1 MLKNYDQNSIS
12 EFWANNE
19 PGLEPDAIFDPYI
32 NLQAYCE
39 THGKQPCPEY
49 PFIWFDDLKR
59 SAGELGFFAGLQIC
73 LSECKLA
80 GLDIVQVKPEI
91 EDFFST
97 ANAKDA
103 EQIAVAAMSEL
114 KALLQYDNLSNASEI
129 VSYQILKGVNNAI
142 NAFSFCV
149 DDDFSW
155 LTIPELKQSLKA
167 RLRKAQQSGSKTR
180 KRN

>member
-1 MLKNYDQNSIS
+1 MLKNYDQTSIS

-39 THGKQPCPEY
+39 THGKQACPEY
-49 PFIWFDDLKR
+49 PFIWFDALKR
-59 SAGELGFFAGLQIC
+59 SAGELGFFTGLQIC

-80 GLDIVQVKPEI
+80 GLDIAQVKPEI

-103 EQIAVAAMSEL
+103 EQMTATAMSEL

-129 VSYQILKGVNNAI
+129 ASYQILKGINNAI

-149 DDDFSW
+149 DDDFAFFEVH
-155 LTIPELKQSLKA
+155 ELKQLLKERFQEA
-167 RLRKAQQSGSKTR
+167 PANGKKTT
-180 KRN
+180 KR